1 MWQYHL
7 WYPPERVLP
16 MTLDDIAEDIGET
29 TDEQNE
35 DDGSRFYDGSDDDT
49 TVDTETYR
57 EASDIGL

>member
-1 MWQYHL
+1 
-7 WYPPERVLP
+7 

-29 TDEQNE
+29 TDEQDT
-35 DDGSRFYDGSDDDT
+35 DDGSRFHDGSDDDA